1 MIVLRIVLVILGI
14 ILIVWPFLS
23 AARTFVVPRS
33 QPQKLNAFLFRINRR
48 FFDLLINRQE
58 TYEQKDRVMALYAPL
73 TLLMLVPLWLLLTA
87 VGYSF
92 IYWALGVTPWIEAF
106 ITSGSSLLTL
116 GYASFDSFLFHL
128 LSFSEAVIGLMLVA
142 MLIAYLPTM
151 YSAVS
156 RRERAVAL
164 LEVRAGWPPTAPE
177 LLWRLRGM
185 DMNAAEQKAFWH
197 TWEEWFT
204 EIDETHTSLPA
215 LVFFRSPRPNLS
227 WVLSAGVVLDGAA
240 LALALLE
247 DDTSPATKAVVIRAG
262 FLALRR
268 IADFFS
274 LPYNPDPHFPE
285 DRISVTREEF
295 DSACERLAAQGL
307 PLKEDLDL
315 AWHNF
320 GGWRVNY
327 DETVTALARITMA
340 PEAPWLADITM
351 ARSNPE
357 AGETGAQLVRMDGKE
372 NK

>member
-1 MIVLRIVLVILGI
+1 MIILRIVLFVLGI
-14 ILIVWPFLS
+14 LLIVWPFLS

-33 QPQKLNAFLFRINRR
+33 QPQKLNTFLFRINRH
-48 FFDLLINRQE
+48 FFDILAKRQE
-58 TYEQKDRVMALYAPL
+58 SYEQKDRMMALYAPL
-73 TLLMLVPLWLLLTA
+73 TLLMLVPFWLLITA

-92 IYWALGVTPWIEAF
+92 IYWAMGITPWTEAF

-151 YSAVS
+151 YGTFS

-177 LLWRLRGM
+177 LLWRLKGM
-185 DMNAAEQKAFWH
+185 DLNAAEQKAFWH

-227 WVLSAGVVLDGAA
+227 WVLSAGVVLDAAA

-247 DDTSPATKAVVIRAG
+247 DDTSTATKSIVIRAG

-268 IADFFS
+268 IADFFD
-274 LPYNPDPHFPE
+274 LPYDPDPHFPE
-285 DRISVTREEF
+285 DPITVSREEF
-295 DSACERLAAQGL
+295 DAACERLAAQGL
-307 PLKEDLDL
+307 PLKKDRDL
-315 AWHNF
+315 AWQNF

-327 DETVTALARITMA
+327 DQTLAALARITMA
-340 PEAPWLADITM
+340 PQAPWLADVTM
-351 ARSNPE
+351 VRAEPGS
-357 AGETGAQLVRMDGKE
+357 GETGAQLVRVE
-372 NK
+372 NEHHG